1 MTKAFETL
9 KALLDQQGSLPE
21 EQVVA
26 VERELGAMTAEERL
40 WLSVEQHNRMQRAGR
55 TITVEQYVQATAIL
69 EKAAP
74 GSPEYQEAERI
85 VAAFESAA

>member
-40 WLSVEQHNRMQRAGR
+40 WLSVEQHNRMQRAGQ

>member
-26 VERELGAMTAEERL
+26 IERELGAMTAEERL
-40 WLSVEQHNRMQRAGR
+40 WLSVEQHNRMQRAGQ

>member
-1 MTKAFETL
+1 MTEAFERL
-9 KALLDQQGSLPE
+9 KALLDLQGTLQE
-21 EQVVA
+21 EQVIE
-26 VERELGAMTAEERL
+26 VERELGALTPEERL
-40 WLSVEQHNRMQRAGR
+40 WLSVEQHNRLQRAGQA
-55 TITVEQYVQATAIL
+55 ITVEQYIQATAIL